1 MAVRASTSTS
11 SIAYSV
17 PSRPTCDARNF
28 STVVRQLPRSNLG
41 RCFSTVATAEP
52 ATAEPAT
59 AEPEACWPRSDTAMS
74 SYKLCGVSRHEVC
87 ENGTYMQAVRAPRR
101 CKNASTSAR
110 NRVLPCADFSA
121 SSICSGGVSVNT
133 SAKPDSCA
141 VAVKSRIPANTFAVT

>member
-41 RCFSTVATAEP
+41 RCFSTV

-110 NRVLPCADFSA
+110 NRVLSGADCSA